1 MDIDTLIDYFG
12 SDKLSALFGLS
23 IGLLFGIFAQRSNF
37 CLRSAAIEFWRGQI
51 GSNFIVW
58 LLAFAAA
65 VFGTQFFIFSEWID
79 TDNIRPLN
87 SAGSM
92 SGAIIGGLLF
102 GSGMI
107 LARGCASRLLVLSAS
122 GNLRALITGIF
133 VALVAVM
140 TLNGVLSPVNEQLS
154 SLWTVDE
161 YNRGLSS
168 WLPEFGGVLLGVALL
183 SFGIWKSWS
192 QNLNWRLAALAILT
206 GFTIAVAWFLNSWHA
221 ENAFD
226 NVTVKSVSLTSAYIK
241 TLSGLTEASGF
252 NLSFDIGIVPGIF
265 LGALAATLFS
275 REFKWQHFNEQT
287 NVGRYLAGAAMM
299 GFGGVLALGC
309 SVGAGLSNGGIL
321 LISALTSLISMWVSA
336 GATDWLLDR
345 PKQRELSSLKPQS
358 SYS

>member
-23 IGLLFGIFAQRSNF
+23 IGLLFGVFAQRSNF
-37 CLRSAAIEFWRGQI
+37 CLRSATIEFWRGQV
-51 GSNFIVW
+51 GSNFVVW
-58 LLAFAAA
+58 LLAFATA
-65 VFGTQFFIFSEWID
+65 VFGAQFVIFSEWID
-79 TDNIRPLN
+79 IDSIRPLN

-107 LARGCASRLLVLSAS
+107 LARGCASRLLVLSAT
-122 GNLRALITGIF
+122 GNLRALTTGVFI
-133 VALVAVM
+133 ALVAVM
-140 TLNGVLSPVNEQLS
+140 TLNGVLSPINDQIS
-154 SLWTVDE
+154 SLWAVDE

-168 WLPEFGGVLLGVALL
+168 WLPELGGVILGAGLL
-183 SFGIWKSWS
+183 SFGIWKAWS
-192 QNLNWRLAALAILT
+192 QRINWRLAALAMLT
-206 GFTIAVAWFLNSWHA
+206 GFTIALAWFLNSWHA

-226 NVTVKSVSLTSAYIK
+226 NVTVKSISLTSAYIK
-241 TLSGLTEASGF
+241 TLSGLTEASGI

-265 LGALAATLFS
+265 IGAFAAAFLS

-287 NVGRYLAGAAMM
+287 NIGRYLIGAAMM
-299 GFGGVLALGC
+299 GFGGVVALGC

-321 LISALTSLISMWVSA
+321 LVSALTSLISMWVSA
-336 GATDWLLDR
+336 GATDWLVDR
-345 PKQRELSSLKPQS
+345 PKHAELSSLKPQS